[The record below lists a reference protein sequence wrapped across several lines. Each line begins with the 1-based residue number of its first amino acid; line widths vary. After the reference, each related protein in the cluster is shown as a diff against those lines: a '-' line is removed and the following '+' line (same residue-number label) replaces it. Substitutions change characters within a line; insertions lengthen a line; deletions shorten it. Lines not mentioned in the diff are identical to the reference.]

1 MILFDGS
8 CIYNIHISF
17 IMQITIEMVSTPEH
31 FACSARPVK
40 SIADAGSYTVTVLSI
55 VVGLVCLTSFILCCR
70 ALIRG
75 QLLSSE
81 VSAFFEKHYK
91 IKLTMTETMQFLNL
105 WYVVI
110 CINDV
115 LIIIGT
121 ILKEM
126 IENERRTNNDLWDLC
141 STCLG
146 KYWLFL
152 NFL

>member
-1 MILFDGS
+1 
-8 CIYNIHISF
+8 
-17 IMQITIEMVSTPEH
+17 MQITIEMVSTPEH
-31 FACSARPVK
+31 FNCSTQAVK
-40 SIADAGSYTVTVLSI
+40 SKADAGAYTVTVLSV

-81 VSAFFEKHYK
+81 VSSFFERHYK

-146 KYWLFL
+146 KY
-152 NFL
+152 

>member
-1 MILFDGS
+1 MLECYF
-8 CIYNIHISF
+8 NIIRWQLHINISF

-31 FACSARPVK
+31 FACSTQSPLK
-40 SIADAGSYTVTVLSI
+40 SKADAGSYTVTVLSV

-91 IKLTMTETMQFLNL
+91 IKLTPSETMQFLNL

-146 KYWLFL
+146 KY
-152 NFL
+152 